1 MLHTLS
7 WSSQVIC
14 TNLTCRVCSI
24 QNLICQDESVEEGPM
39 TVGPFGSEDF
49 AKHISCARWLQLNCK
64 VCATVVNPVLWLQLL
79 QDPNNP
85 ANMIHSLS

>member
-1 MLHTLS
+1 
-7 WSSQVIC
+7 
-14 TNLTCRVCSI
+14 
-24 QNLICQDESVEEGPM
+24 M